1 MSNSKLATYTRLSPN
16 CTKPRNAKIDTITPH
31 CVAGNLSIEATLN
44 LFVPVARQA
53 SCNYAIGT
61 DGRIG
66 LGVDE
71 ANRSWCSSSASN
83 DNRAITVEIAND
95 GGEPDWHMSDA
106 AIEAFIRLSVD
117 ICTRYGFKGVYYDPD
132 KNATHRNNGYMRIT
146 LHRWFANKAC
156 PGNYFI
162 SKIPYVVDEINKRM
176 TATQQPTP
184 QPEPKPTQEFKHYL
198 VQTTKENIEIRSG
211 AGTNHKVVGTIK
223 SKGIYTIVDQAFG
236 TGALLWGKLKSGAGW
251 ISLDYTQKVDSTS
264 PTPEVFRPY
273 LVKVTADELN
283 IRSGAG
289 TNHRVVGTIKNKG
302 VYTIVE
308 EKTGTGATLWGK
320 LKSGVGWISL
330 DFVTKV

>member
-1 MSNSKLATYTRLSPN
+1 VSNSKLATYTLLSPN

-31 CVAGNLSIEATLN
+31 CVAGNLSIESTLK
-44 LFVPVARQA
+44 LFVPKERKA

-95 GGEPDWHMSDA
+95 GGAPDWHMSDA

-132 KNATHRNNGYMRIT
+132 KTAPHRNNGYMRIT
-146 LHRWFANKAC
+146 LHRWFANKDC

-162 SKIPYVVDEINKRM
+162 SKIPYVVGEINKRM
-176 TATQQPTP
+176 TATQQH
-184 QPEPKPTQEFKHYL
+184 EPKPTQAVFSPYTVRVTADSL
-198 VQTTKENIEIRSG
+198 NIRSG
-211 AGTNHKVVGTIK
+211 PGTNHTVVGVIK
-223 SKGIYTIVDQAFG
+223 DKGIYTIVEQAFG
-236 TGALLWGKLKSGAGW
+236 TGAILWGKLKSGAGW
-251 ISLDYTQKVDSTS
+251 IALDYTVIVNTDS
-264 PTPEVFRPY
+264 PTQAVFSPY
-273 LVKVTADELN
+273 LVKITTDPLN
-283 IRSGAG
+283 IRSGPG
-289 TNHRVVGTIKNKG
+289 TNYSIVGTIKGKG

-308 EKTGTGATLWGK
+308 EKTGTGAKLWGK

-330 DFVTKV
+330 DYTKKV

>member
-1 MSNSKLATYTRLSPN
+1 MSNSKLATYTLLSPN

-31 CVAGNLSIEATLN
+31 CVAGNLSIESTLK
-44 LFVPVARQA
+44 LFVPKERQA

-83 DNRAITVEIAND
+83 DHRAITVEIAND
-95 GGEPDWHMSDA
+95 GGAPDWHMSDA

-117 ICTRYGFKGVYYDPD
+117 ICTRYNFKGVYYDHD
-132 KNATHRNNGYMRIT
+132 KTAPHRNNGYMRIT
-146 LHRWFANKAC
+146 LHRWFANKDC

-162 SKIPYVVDEINKRM
+162 SKIPYVVGEINKRM
-176 TATQQPTP
+176 TATQQP
-184 QPEPKPTQEFKHYL
+184 EPKPTQAVFSPYL
-198 VQTTKENIEIRSG
+198 VKITADELNIRAG
-211 AGTNHKVVGTIK
+211 AGTNHKVVGVIK
-223 SKGIYTIVDQAFG
+223 DKGIYTIVDQAFG

-264 PTPEVFRPY
+264 PKKPTTFKPY
-273 LVKVTADELN
+273 LVKITADKLN
-283 IRSGAG
+283 IRAGAG
-289 TNHRVVGTIKNKG
+289 TNHRVVGTIKDKG
-302 VYTIVE
+302 IYTIVE
-308 EKTGTGATLWGK
+308 EKTGTGAKLWGK

-330 DFVTKV
+330 DYTKKV